1 MNTAE
6 QVLARMWENDHM
18 SQWLGLEVDHVG
30 PGTCRLQFSVRK
42 EMLNGFGSV
51 HGGVLFAAAD
61 SAFAFACNSYGQ
73 LSVAL
78 DAHINFVR
86 AAREGERLRVEATEE
101 HNGRKTGVY
110 RVKITSGEKLVAS
123 FTGTAFRTENE
134 VLDMKK

>member
-61 SAFAFACNSYGQ
+61 SAFAFACNSHGR

-78 DAHINFVR
+78 DAHIHFVR
-86 AAREGERLRVEATEE
+86 AAKEGDQLLVEAAEE

-110 RVKITSGEKLVAS
+110 RVKITRGDKLVAS
-123 FTGTAFRTENE
+123 FTGTAFRTGHD
-134 VLDMKK
+134 VLDKQE